1 MTAPRVLVCGYSE
14 VGTACLEALLDLG
27 ANVVGLF
34 THRDDPK
41 ENRWFRT
48 PAPVAEA
55 AGIPLS
61 TESLASPEG
70 IALARSLRPDLLLS
84 FYYRDLLGPDL
95 LALPPL
101 GAYNLH
107 GSLLP
112 RYRGRVPIHWA
123 VIRGETRTGATL
135 HVMTPRPDGG
145 DLIDQESVPI
155 LFEDTSL
162 EVFRRVTD
170 AAVRVVRRSY
180 PLLAEGR
187 APRTPQDEARATTFG
202 RRTPADGRLDWTG
215 DALGLYHLVRA
226 VTRPYPGAF
235 AFLEDRKLFVW
246 KAWPL
251 PEAGQPSVPPGT
263 CFEDPEG
270 GLRVRCGSGALR
282 LLEVQ
287 EEGAREDE
295 AMPGLA
301 PGARLS

>member
-61 TESLASPEG
+61 TESLASPGG

-84 FYYRDLLGPDL
+84 FYYRDLLGADL

-270 GLRVRCGSGALR
+270 GLWVRCGSGALR